1 LEFKFKINNE
11 SWNTSAKPIKFDDLK
26 WLEVKVLCMF
36 VDEFS
41 YYPQQ
46 KNLENAEEISKGNQF
61 SKAILSFI
69 QVEQTDEE
77 NDLKSREK
85 KLVNHLK
92 WVARKNKTNF
102 IVLHSFAH
110 LSESK
115 ASPEFTKELF
125 NEAEKRLLNAGYLV
139 AQTPFGYFLDLNIK
153 APGFSQARIWASL

>member
-1 LEFKFKINNE
+1 M
-11 SWNTSAKPIKFDDLK
+11 
-26 WLEVKVLCMF
+26 KVLSIF

-41 YYPQQ
+41 YFPQQ
-46 KNLENAEEISKGNQF
+46 KNLESTEEITEGKLF

-69 QVEQTDEE
+69 QVEQSDEE

-92 WVARKNKTNF
+92 WVARKNETNS
-102 IVLHSFAH
+102 IILHSFAH

-125 NEAEKRLLNAGYLV
+125 NEAEKRLRNAGYSV

-153 APGFSQARIWASL
+153 APGFSLARIWASL

>member
-1 LEFKFKINNE
+1 
-11 SWNTSAKPIKFDDLK
+11 
-26 WLEVKVLCMF
+26 MF

-41 YYPQQ
+41 YFPQQ
-46 KNLENAEEISKGNQF
+46 KNLENTEEITEGMQF

-69 QVEQTDEE
+69 QIEQTDEE

-92 WVARKNKTNF
+92 WVARKNDTTSIILN
-102 IVLHSFAH
+102 SFAH

-125 NEAEKRLLNAGYLV
+125 NEAEKRLLNAGYSV